1 MNDCEQ
7 HIMKLQSNGALM
19 SASSQADLVLA
30 QKGKTFH
37 WARHLMGSLHA
48 SRATRLYRFC
58 RYIDDLADESSSP
71 AVGSSALLLAAQDI
85 SRGMSAHPVIQ
96 DGIDLMRECGIER
109 AIVLELISGV
119 ASDLGVVLV
128 TDENALL
135 RYCYQV
141 AGTVGLMMCRVLDT
155 QNPSALPHAVDLG
168 IAMQLTNICRDIAAD
183 AQVGRRYVPQSMLGE
198 LAPQALICPA
208 EALRPSVRQCVAALL
223 DRADMYYRSAELG
236 LPYLPLG
243 ARSGI
248 LVAAR
253 TYQAIGAQLRQRDY
267 AYWTGRAT
275 VSKPRKAAVTL
286 RALLTVPLQRAFWRS
301 PRLHDATLHT
311 PLDGLMC
318 FGHFPNP
325 DHGL

>member
-1 MNDCEQ
+1 
-7 HIMKLQSNGALM
+7 MKTQTDSAVTSALCK
-19 SASSQADLVLA
+19 ADLTLA

-48 SRATRLYRFC
+48 SRATRLYSFC

-71 AVGSSALLLAAQDI
+71 EAGSAALLLAAQDVT
-85 SRGMSAHPVIQ
+85 RGMSDHPVIQ
-96 DGIDLMRECGIER
+96 DGIDLMRECDIER
-109 AIVLELISGV
+109 SIVLELISGV

-128 TDENALL
+128 ADENALL

-183 AQVGRRYVPQSMLGE
+183 AQAGRRYIPQSMLGD

-208 EALRPSVRQCVAALL
+208 EALRPAIRQCVAALL
-223 DRADMYYRSAELG
+223 DRADVYYRSAELG

-253 TYQAIGAQLRQRDY
+253 TYQAIGAQLRRRDY
-267 AYWTGRAT
+267 AYWTARA
-275 VSKPRKAAVTL
+275 VVRKPQKAAVTAW
-286 RALLTVPLQRAFWRS
+286 ALLTVPLQRAFWRS
-301 PRLHDATLHT
+301 PRLHDDTLHT
-311 PLDGLMC
+311 SLNELMC
-318 FGHFPNP
+318 FGRCPGSGN
-325 DHGL
+325 GL